1 MMSILK
7 SFFHGKTVNCLG
19 LLVFFLCCPGCF
31 GTAGDSVK
39 KIKESGKLTVITDN
53 NPSCFY
59 YYREARAGFEY
70 DLAKAFADYL
80 GVDLEIVT
88 PGWSRLFESLENGNG
103 DLIAAGLTRTPAR
116 EKLADFSEEYLAVQ
130 QHVVVHKNNRVIK
143 KIGDLQGRKIHI
155 RKGTSYHERLMEMKN
170 DGLDITLVPHEEVPT
185 EELLRQVAEKEIG
198 VTVADSNIALL
209 NRRYYP
215 DLKLAFPIEEQQSLG
230 WAVKKGNRSLLEEI
244 NRFFK
249 EIEADGSL
257 GSIYQKYY
265 ANAEI
270 FDYVDLKKYH
280 QRLDTRLPRYRKLIQ
295 KMARK
300 YGFDWRL
307 IAAVIYQESHF
318 DPGARSPTGVVGLMQ
333 LTRDTAE
340 EVGVSNR
347 RDPRQSITG
356 GVKYLKKLYDKY
368 TEAQDPDRMLITLAS
383 YNIGR
388 GHVLDARRIAEK
400 RGLNPDS
407 WSALEQVLP
416 LLRFSKYYKK
426 TRYGYCRGTEP
437 VRYVRRILTYYD
449 ILKRE
454 VITVK

>member
-1 MMSILK
+1 MSIFK
-7 SFFHGKTVNCLG
+7 HFFCGKTAICLF
-19 LLVFFLCCPGCF
+19 LPAFFLCCPGCF
-31 GTAGDSVK
+31 GISGDSVE
-39 KIKESGKLTVITDN
+39 KIKASGKLTVITDN

-59 YYREARAGFEY
+59 YYRDARAGFEY
-70 DLAKAFADYL
+70 DLAKAFADSL

-88 PGWSRLFESLENGNG
+88 PGWSQLFESLENGDG
-103 DLIAAGLTRTPAR
+103 DLIAAGLTRTPLR
-116 EKLADFSEEYLAVQ
+116 DELADFSDAYLAVQ
-130 QHVVVHKNNRVIK
+130 QHVVVHKNNAAINRVS
-143 KIGDLQGRKIHI
+143 DLKGRII
-155 RKGTSYHERLMEMKN
+155 YVRKDTSYHERLLEMQG
-170 DGLDITLVPHEEVPT
+170 DGQDLTLVPLEEVPT

-230 WAVKKGNRSLLEEI
+230 WAVKKGNRSLLAEI

-249 EIEADGSL
+249 EIEADGTL

-388 GHVLDARRIAEK
+388 GHVLDARGIAEK
-400 RGLNPDS
+400 RGLNPNS
-407 WSALEQVLP
+407 WSALEEVLP
-416 LLRFSKYYKK
+416 LLRYSKYYKK

-437 VRYVRRILTYYD
+437 VRYVNRILTYYD

-454 VITVK
+454 AITVEP